1 MCSNGSYLSKDTKK
15 SDGNDKSAC
24 NIAFSTLVLD
34 ITNSGG
40 GQEHEAEDSQG
51 DVKSIRAI
59 LLSRGEGSKGIQNS
73 DKDDESVP
81 QWEGSMNQN
90 AIPPGA
96 GRIVLLQVV

>member
-51 DVKSIRAI
+51 NVKSIRTI

-81 QWEGSMNQN
+81 Q
-90 AIPPGA
+90 
-96 GRIVLLQVV
+96 